1 MLAVMSLFKK
11 LLKHTT
17 RFSAAIFAVLIVWMS
32 VNTGS
37 APSTLTRIEYL
48 LYDLRFNIMLP
59 FTKREQSDHKIVIV
73 DIDEASI
80 AKEGRFP
87 WSRQKIATLVNKL
100 GEAGAI
106 VIAFD
111 IVFSE
116 PELNPVQQIVST
128 VPKDV
133 LAEINLSASWQD
145 LYNNVDADIAMA
157 NALSKQDVVLGFF
170 FQDDGIYQNGQ
181 LPPPVFDIPMEWRE
195 SLVITDR
202 PGYTANIDI
211 LQNQASGGG
220 FVTMFPDFDGTVRR
234 APLIIRHG
242 DQLYP
247 SLALGAALRYLF
259 LDSVE
264 PKVASV
270 GNVLTVTEVAVSE
283 FPAPTDALGF
293 VTVPYQGKS
302 FTYPY
307 ISATD
312 VLNGSEKP
320 GQLEDSIVLIGTSA
334 IGLSDLRS
342 TPVGPQYPGVEVH
355 ANILDALLSGGFPQ
369 KPDWAPGAIM
379 LQLTLIAIIMIIA
392 LPMLGPLAMLL
403 GGISITILVLV
414 FNGYLWAIGIDLPM
428 AGAFILTVFLTVVFI
443 TDGFLKENASK
454 KMLKGMF
461 DQYVPPA
468 HIDQMMANPDDYS
481 FSGESKELTVL
492 FSDIRNFTNMS
503 ESLTAQELKHL
514 LNSYFTPITKEIFD
528 CNGTIDKYVGDMVM
542 AFWGAPLDDPNHRNN
557 AVLAAINMQKITSA
571 LKAEFAQQGLP
582 EVNIGVG
589 INTGLMNVGDMGSSY
604 RRSYTVLGDAVNLG
618 SRLESITKFY
628 GAEILIG
635 EETYDHITGFVCRF
649 MDRIQVKG
657 KEEAIRVYEPLGL
670 EGDVPQVV
678 LDEIIQYE
686 RAYQHYLD
694 RNWDAA
700 KQAFDQLNTASP
712 KKLYQVY
719 SQRIDNLKTQVLP
732 KEWDGTFRHTNK

>member
-1 MLAVMSLFKK
+1 MTLANISKK
-11 LLKHTT
+11 LFKHTT
-17 RFSAAIFAVLIVWMS
+17 RVLAASVAIFVVWVS
-32 VNTGS
+32 INSGS
-37 APSTLTRIEYL
+37 APSVLTKIEYL
-48 LYDLRFNIMLP
+48 LYDLRFNVMLP
-59 FTKREQSDHKIVIV
+59 FTKREQSDHNIAII

-80 AKEGRFP
+80 VSEGRFP
-87 WSRQKIATLVNKL
+87 WSRQKIATLVDKL
-100 GEAGAI
+100 GEAGAV

-116 PELNPVQQIVST
+116 PEINPVQKIISMVSAET
-128 VPKDV
+128 
-133 LAEINLSASWQD
+133 LAEINLNTSWQD
-145 LYNNVDADIAMA
+145 LSSHVDADTLMG
-157 NALSKQDVVLGFF
+157 NALAQQDVVLGFF
-170 FQDDGIYQNGQ
+170 FQDDGSYQNGQ
-181 LPPPVFDIPMEWRE
+181 LPPPVFDIPMEWRD

-202 PGYTANIDI
+202 PGYTANINV
-211 LQNQASGGG
+211 LQNGASGGG

-234 APLIIRHG
+234 APLVIRHG
-242 DQLYP
+242 NQLYP
-247 SLALGAALRYLF
+247 SLALSAALRYVF

-264 PKVASV
+264 PKVANV
-270 GNVLTVTEVAVSE
+270 GDVLTVTEVAVSE

-293 VTVPYQGKS
+293 VSVPFQGKS

-312 VLNGSEKP
+312 VLNDRLEP
-320 GQLEDSIVLIGTSA
+320 GVLEGAIVFVGTSA

-342 TPVGPQYPGVEVH
+342 TPMGPQYPGVEVH
-355 ANILDALLSGGFPQ
+355 ANILGGLLSGGFPQ
-369 KPDWAPGAIM
+369 KPDWGAGAIL
-379 LQLTLIAIIMIIA
+379 LQLTLIAIIMIII
-392 LPMLGPLAMLL
+392 LPMLGPLAMML
-403 GGISITILVLV
+403 GGIGITVLVFV
-414 FNGYLWAIGIDLPM
+414 FNGYLWTTGIDLPM
-428 AGAFILTVFLTVVFI
+428 SGALILTVFLTGLFI

-468 HIDQMMANPDDYS
+468 HIDQMMSNPDAYS

-492 FSDIRNFTNMS
+492 FSDIRSFTNMS

-528 CNGTIDKYVGDMVM
+528 RNGTIDKYVGDMVM

-557 AVLAAINMQKITSA
+557 AVLAAINMQNITEA
-571 LKAEFAQQGLP
+571 LKAEFAEQGLP

-589 INTGLMNVGDMGSSY
+589 VNTGLMNVGDMGSSY

-628 GAEILIG
+628 GAKILIG

-657 KEEAIRVYEPLGL
+657 KEAAIRVYEPLGV
-670 EGDVPQVV
+670 EGDVSQDV
-678 LDEIIQYE
+678 LDEITEYNQ
-686 RAYQHYLD
+686 AYQLYLD
-694 RNWDAA
+694 RNWNAA
-700 KQAFDQLNTASP
+700 KQAFDRLYEQTPLT
-712 KKLYQVY
+712 LYQVY
-719 SQRIDNLKTQVLP
+719 SQRIDDLQAQTLP
-732 KEWDGTFRHTNK
+732 DDWDGTFRHTSK

>member
-11 LLKHTT
+11 LFKQTT
-17 RFSAAIFAVLIVWMS
+17 RFFAAIVAVIILWMS
-32 VNTGS
+32 VSSGS
-37 APSTLTRIEYL
+37 APSALTRIEYL
-48 LYDLRFNIMLP
+48 LYDLRFNLMLP
-59 FTKREQSDHKIVIV
+59 FTKRDKSDHKIVIV

-80 AKEGRFP
+80 VSEGRFP
-87 WSRQKIATLVNKL
+87 WSRNKIATLVDKL

-116 PELNPVQQIVST
+116 PELNPVQQIVSS
-128 VPKDV
+128 VSEDV
-133 LAEINLSASWQD
+133 LAEINLSTSWQD
-145 LYNNVDADIAMA
+145 LYSNVDADSAFA
-157 NALSKQDVVLGFF
+157 NALAQQDVVLGFF
-170 FQDDGIYQNGQ
+170 FQDDGVYQNGQ
-181 LPPPVFDIPMEWRE
+181 LPPPVFNIPSEWRE

-211 LQNQASGGG
+211 LQNKATGGG

-234 APLIIRHG
+234 APLVIRHK

-270 GNVLTVTEVAVSE
+270 GDVLTVTEVAVSE

-293 VTVPYQGKS
+293 VSVPYQGKS

-312 VLNGSEKP
+312 VLNENIHADE
-320 GQLEDSIVLIGTSA
+320 LEGAIVLIGTSA

-342 TPVGPQYPGVEVH
+342 TPMGPQYPGVEVH

-369 KPDWAPGAIM
+369 KPDWAPGATLM
-379 LQLTLIAIIMIIA
+379 QLILIAVTMIVI
-392 LPMLGPLAMLL
+392 LPILGPLAMLL
-403 GGISITILVLV
+403 GGIAITALVLL
-414 FNGYLWAIGIDLPM
+414 FNSYVWVMGIDLPM
-428 AGAFILTVFLTVVFI
+428 ASALILTVLLTVVFI

-468 HIDQMMANPDDYS
+468 HIDQMMANPDAYS

-514 LNSYFTPITKEIFD
+514 LNSYFTPITKQIFD

-542 AFWGAPLDDPNHRNN
+542 AFWGAPLDDSNHRNN

-571 LKAEFAQQGLP
+571 LKVEFAEKGLP
-582 EVNIGVG
+582 EVNIGIG

-670 EGDVPQVV
+670 EGDVAQEI
-678 LDEIIQYE
+678 LDEISEYE
-686 RAYQHYLD
+686 QAYKHYLD
-694 RNWDAA
+694 CNWDLA
-700 KQAFDQLNTASP
+700 KQAFEQLNAASP
-712 KKLYQVY
+712 KTLYQVY
-719 SQRIDNLKTQVLP
+719 SKRIDDLKTQTLP
-732 KEWDGTFRHTNK
+732 SDWDGTFRHTNK